1 MKVYIVVGSDYD
13 GNDIGDVFLDK
24 QLAEQNAKMRNKFKS
39 VWDLHMQYHVVEKDL
54 IDTPIKQNTDMLAIK
69 ISGYVMFDRT
79 QELPKIDGVV
89 AEDWCVG
96 MFDDIGED
104 FISVDMY
111 LKASVDDF
119 DLSKEELTNKYV
131 VVWEDVLKMANDMK
145 DSGAELEDI
154 ALAIKDKYEVSWV

>member
-39 VWDLHMQYHVVEKDL
+39 VWDLHMQYHVVEKNL
-54 IDTPIKQNTDMLAIK
+54 LDTPTKQNTDMLAIK
-69 ISGYVMFDRT
+69 ISGYVVFDGT
-79 QELPKIDGVV
+79 QEIPKIYGVV

-96 MFDDIGED
+96 MFDDIGD

-119 DLSKEELTNKYV
+119 DLSKEELTNKYM
-131 VVWEDVLKMANDMK
+131 VVWEEILKMANNMK
-145 DSGAELEDI
+145 DNGVELEDI
-154 ALAIKDKYEVSWV
+154 ALAIKDKYEMSWV